1 MAEAFILES
10 FLPFRLNRLAAE
22 VSERLASIYG
32 ERFGID
38 VPQWRV
44 IATLSTNG
52 GCTAQEIVDS
62 TRTHKSTVSRAVKEL
77 EANGLIERIVSDA
90 DGRAYSLSL
99 SNEGRRLFQKLQ
111 PLVLDFERA
120 LLEMLASGDAKAL
133 VRGISALEAALD
145 LGDSDT

>member
-1 MAEAFILES
+1 MASDRNAFDE
-10 FLPFRLNRLAAE
+10 
-22 VSERLASIYG
+22 
-32 ERFGID
+32 
-38 VPQWRV
+38 W
-44 IATLSTNG
+44 